1 MNNQVV
7 LGLSGGVD
15 SAVAAVLLKQA
26 GYAVLGL
33 YLVTCP
39 TYQQGISK
47 AEALAKQLDIPL
59 TILDIQTDFQQK
71 VIHPFAQSYYAC
83 QTPSP
88 CLECNRV
95 IKWHYLL
102 NQADAIGARFVATG
116 HYARVSQNE
125 AGQLELHKGL
135 DPNKDQS
142 YMLSRLGQRE
152 LKRTIFPLGELTKHD
167 IRAIAKTTGL
177 KIPES
182 EESQDLCFL
191 QGTNYR
197 DYLKEHFNFSESPG
211 PIKLSDGAFLAE
223 HQGLS
228 AYTIGQRKGLPA
240 YKHALFVIEKR
251 PFDNT
256 LIVGGL
262 DELGQHTFSVH
273 AINWITGQ
281 APQKLH
287 NIHTKIRYRATP
299 VPCEI
304 SLTEDNQAQIH
315 CATPLR
321 DITPGQF
328 AVFYQG
334 ECVLG
339 SGVIL

>member
-1 MNNQVV
+1 MNNQVI

-15 SAVAAVLLKQA
+15 SAVAAILLKDA
-26 GYAVLGL
+26 GYTVHGL

-39 TYQQGISK
+39 AYETVISK
-47 AEALAKQLDIPL
+47 AKALAEQLGIPL
-59 TILDIQTDFQQK
+59 TILNIQNDFQQK
-71 VIHPFAQSYYAC
+71 VIQPFAKSYYAC

-102 NQADAIGARFVATG
+102 NQADTIGAGYVATG
-116 HYARVSQNE
+116 HYARVIQNE
-125 AGQLELHKGL
+125 AGQFELHKGL
-135 DPNKDQS
+135 DPNKDQT
-142 YMLSRLGQRE
+142 YMLSRLGQKE
-152 LKRTIFPLGELTKHD
+152 LARTLFPLGTLNKHD
-167 IRAIAKTTGL
+167 IRTIAEKNGL
-177 KIPES
+177 EIPES

-191 QGTNYR
+191 EGTNYR

-211 PIKLSDGAFLAE
+211 PIKLSDGTLLAE
-223 HQGLS
+223 HDGLS

-251 PFDNT
+251 PSDNT

-262 DELGQHTFSVH
+262 EELGRNTFSVH
-273 AINWITGQ
+273 AINWISGQ
-281 APQKLH
+281 APKNLKK
-287 NIHTKIRYRATP
+287 IHAKIRYRATMMA
-299 VPCEI
+299 CEI
-304 SLTEDNQAQIH
+304 SLEEDNRAKIQTS
-315 CATPLR
+315 TPLR

-334 ECVLG
+334 ERALG
-339 SGVIL
+339 SGIIS